1 LDNITFPELAL
12 SPQTLHALQDM
23 GFEEAT
29 PIQAEAIPHIIEG
42 RDILGQAQTGTGK
55 TCAYG
60 IPLIEKIDPEETGI
74 QYLVL
79 SPTRELAIQIADE
92 LHELTKYHEGIRILA
107 VYGGQPIDRQ
117 IMALKKRPQ
126 IIVGTP
132 GRVMDHMRRKTIRLD
147 HLSGIILDEA
157 DEMLNMGFKEDIDI
171 ILTDTPESIQRIL
184 FSATMPPAILELTNR
199 YLKDPV
205 HVRIVPR
212 QLTVDNIE
220 QYYIEVREASKIE
233 VLCRLIESERIRLA
247 LIFCNTKRKVDDVY
261 ERLQTR
267 GYSAEALHG
276 DMKQISRTRVMN
288 RFRSGEVELLVATDV
303 AARGIDV
310 DNIEVVINYD
320 LPQDEEYYV
329 HRIGRTAR
337 AGRSGKAYT
346 FVVGREIFDLK
357 SIQRFTRS
365 NIICTQPPS
374 LVQVTETRVFAI
386 LDKTRA
392 TLTAGGLDSYLNA
405 VEQFVSDL
413 NATES
418 GNAFY
423 TTADVAAALVQQ
435 SLGQKLLQT
444 NEIEPVVPYEA
455 ILARN
460 KKPGVRQSAAKRFA
474 GGDEDR
480 DFQAALMHGN
490 APGDDDDLAD
500 SEFREKKKRKK
511 KLEPG
516 MIRLFLNVG
525 TDDQIQPAHIVKAIC
540 SSTSLTGK
548 QIGAIA
554 LYGRYTF
561 VDVPVEAAAQIVTA
575 LSGQKIGNRPVRVE
589 ISAAGKDALVSVD
602 ASDKTK
608 KSDKAGKISKSKND
622 YYKTGKTGK
631 GSRSGY
637 KDDYKKQGK
646 SGRK

>member
-1 LDNITFPELAL
+1 
-12 SPQTLHALQDM
+12 
-23 GFEEAT
+23 
-29 PIQAEAIPHIIEG
+29 
-42 RDILGQAQTGTGK
+42 
-55 TCAYG
+55 
-60 IPLIEKIDPEETGI
+60 
-74 QYLVL
+74 
-79 SPTRELAIQIADE
+79 
-92 LHELTKYHEGIRILA
+92 
-107 VYGGQPIDRQ
+107 
-117 IMALKKRPQ
+117 
-126 IIVGTP
+126 
-132 GRVMDHMRRKTIRLD
+132 
-147 HLSGIILDEA
+147 
-157 DEMLNMGFKEDIDI
+157 
-171 ILTDTPESIQRIL
+171 
-184 FSATMPPAILELTNR
+184 
-199 YLKDPV
+199 
-205 HVRIVPR
+205 
-212 QLTVDNIE
+212 
-220 QYYIEVREASKIE
+220 
-233 VLCRLIESERIRLA
+233 
-247 LIFCNTKRKVDDVY
+247 
-261 ERLQTR
+261 
-267 GYSAEALHG
+267 
-276 DMKQISRTRVMN
+276 MKQISRTRVMN

>member
-1 LDNITFPELAL
+1 MDNITFPQLAL
-12 SPQTLHALQDM
+12 SPQTLQALQDM

-29 PIQAEAIPHIIEG
+29 PIQAEAIPLILEG

-60 IPLIEKIDPEETGI
+60 IPLIEKIDPEATGI

-79 SPTRELAIQIADE
+79 APTRELAIQIADE

-132 GRVMDHMRRKTIRLD
+132 GRIMDHMRRKTIRLD
-147 HLSGIILDEA
+147 HLCGIILDEA

-171 ILTDTPESIQRIL
+171 ILAGTPDAIQRLL
-184 FSATMPPAILELTNR
+184 FSATMSPGILELTDR
-199 YLKDPV
+199 YLHDPV

-357 SIQRFTRS
+357 KIQRFTHS

-374 LVQVTETRVFAI
+374 LVQVTETRVFDI
-386 LDKTRA
+386 LDNTRDILA
-392 TLTAGGLDSYLNA
+392 AGGLDSYLNA
-405 VEQFVSDL
+405 VEQFVTDL

-418 GNAFY
+418 GTGFY
-423 TTADVAAALVQQ
+423 TTADVAAALVRQA
-435 SLGQKLLQT
+435 LGQKLLET
-444 NEIEPVVPYEA
+444 AEIEPVVPYEEM
-455 ILARN
+455 IARHKN
-460 KKPGVRQSAAKRFA
+460 PGGNHSTDKRLKRRENDREFETALLRGSSFEDVDNTVEFAA
-474 GGDEDR
+474 
-480 DFQAALMHGN
+480 
-490 APGDDDDLAD
+490 
-500 SEFREKKKRKK
+500 REKKKRKK

-525 TDDQIQPAHIVKAIC
+525 TEDQVQPAHVVKAIC
-540 SSTSLTGK
+540 SSTSLSGK

-561 VDVPVEAAAQIVTA
+561 VDVPVESAAQIVAA

-589 ISAAGKDALVSVD
+589 ISAAGKDTLVPD
-602 ASDKTK
+602 DKKPSGKTGKSYKSK
-608 KSDKAGKISKSKND
+608 KSDKSKSGSYKTVKSGQGARTGYKKGGKSAGKTK
-622 YYKTGKTGK
+622 
-631 GSRSGY
+631 
-637 KDDYKKQGK
+637 
-646 SGRK
+646 